1 MPLVREQIA
10 RLDNRQAPAAPSPD
24 NDAIAGMVASLAAR
38 LDAQGGSPD
47 EWARLIRSYAVL
59 GQRDKATAV
68 ALKARRALAG
78 NTAGLQTIET
88 TTRELQLTD
97 ATP

>member
-1 MPLVREQIA
+1 MGAADPLLR
-10 RLDNRQAPAAPSPD
+10 
-24 NDAIAGMVASLAAR
+24 
-38 LDAQGGSPD
+38 GGF
-47 EWARLIRSYAVL
+47 
-59 GQRDKATAV
+59 V